1 MKIRTRCFYLLKRYY
16 EILQERK
23 MKIIRLLIMLTAFL
37 IMISSVITLYATTN
51 RMPVYL
57 NIVAM
62 ATLVAVITLLNFK
75 KKQ

>member
-1 MKIRTRCFYLLKRYY
+1 MKIRIRCFYLLKRYY

>member
-1 MKIRTRCFYLLKRYY
+1 MKIRIRCFYLLKRYY

-62 ATLVAVITLLNFK
+62 AALVAVITLLNFK